1 MDQERLL
8 VYIRAMILLENNL
21 FFKRLIVAAVRLRR
35 IPSLLAAIACA
46 VLLAVPTAHADGL
59 GGADGS
65 GPLPGVGGA
74 PDSAP
79 AALTGTLEKSL
90 PPAAATGQRGTQ
102 FRSNLIDS
110 KSLQAGPTFDYR
122 PNTVN
127 PEVPLVASRRDDFD
141 PVEVGGFVGY
151 LFHDQASGL
160 PTSSLGFDL
169 QVATDSKGTQS
180 GWLVQPGVDYSTAL
194 APSLQFNTRL
204 FSTYSP
210 DGSNVS
216 ALGLDRPSSLRP
228 GEPGFQD
235 VGVGLGLGYS
245 ITDSWNIQTQARYQ
259 RMLGA
264 GETASQSETSP
275 NQFFGGVMVDYKF

>member
-1 MDQERLL
+1 MATRLQL
-8 VYIRAMILLENNL
+8 AHILPG
-21 FFKRLIVAAVRLRR
+21 AAAAFA
-35 IPSLLAAIACA
+35 LLASPA
-46 VLLAVPTAHADGL
+46 VHADGL
-59 GGADGS
+59 S
-65 GPLPGVGGA
+65 S
-74 PDSAP
+74 PDSSAPFLGGLLEGPP

-90 PPAAATGQRGTQ
+90 PPAAATGQRGVQ
-102 FRSNLIDS
+102 VRSNLLDG

-122 PNTVN
+122 PSTTN

-180 GWLVQPGVDYSTAL
+180 GWLVQPGVDYTTAL

-216 ALGLDRPSSLRP
+216 ALGLDRPTSLRP